1 MQLYSFRI
9 SYNFSLSYSNFL
21 FKPKK
26 SLKFLSVLIINIPPY
41 VELNNLAIIEE
52 IGVIKENNQYTLI
65 LKEVIPIKDNQG
77 IKYQY
82 KYYQE
87 SSTTLINAYENL
99 KEDTKK
105 KLYLKKAKSLITN
118 ISSSKEILEILNIK
132 PGNIIHTK
140 DNIFKKIKSN

>member
-1 MQLYSFRI
+1 M
-9 SYNFSLSYSNFL
+9 
-21 FKPKK
+21 KK
-26 SLKFLSVLIINIPPY
+26 IILIILLLIELLIINIPPY

-52 IGVIKENNQYTLI
+52 IGVIKEHNQYTLI

-118 ISSSKEILEILNIK
+118 ISSSKEILKILNIK

>member
-1 MQLYSFRI
+1 M
-9 SYNFSLSYSNFL
+9 
-21 FKPKK
+21 KK
-26 SLKFLSVLIINIPPY
+26 IILIILLLIELLIINIPPY

>member
-1 MQLYSFRI
+1 MKKIILI
-9 SYNFSLSYSNFL
+9 ILLLSEL
-21 FKPKK
+21 
-26 SLKFLSVLIINIPPY
+26 LIINIPPY

-77 IKYQY
+77 IKYKY

-87 SSTTLINAYENL
+87 SSTTLINAYKKL
-99 KEDTKK
+99 KKDTKK

-118 ISSSKEILEILNIK
+118 ISSSNKILKILNIK
-132 PGNIIHTK
+132 PSSIIHTK
-140 DNIFKKIKSN
+140 DNILKKIKSS

>member
-1 MQLYSFRI
+1 MKKIILI
-9 SYNFSLSYSNFL
+9 ILLLSEL
-21 FKPKK
+21 
-26 SLKFLSVLIINIPPY
+26 LIINIPPY

-77 IKYQY
+77 IKYKY

-87 SSTTLINAYENL
+87 SSPTLINAYKKL
-99 KEDTKK
+99 KKDTKK

-118 ISSSKEILEILNIK
+118 ISSSNKILKILNIK
-132 PGNIIHTK
+132 PSSIIHTK
-140 DNIFKKIKSN
+140 DNILKKIKSS

>member
-1 MQLYSFRI
+1 M
-9 SYNFSLSYSNFL
+9 
-21 FKPKK
+21 KK
-26 SLKFLSVLIINIPPY
+26 IILIILLLIELLIINIPPY

-52 IGVIKENNQYTLI
+52 IGVIKEHNQYTLI

-118 ISSSKEILEILNIK
+118 ISSSKEILEILNTK

-140 DNIFKKIKSN
+140 DNILKKIKSN